1 MSFKF
6 SNMSFMKISSL
17 WLLLIGSVPMF
28 AQNSNSVF
36 GLNGNILLSNKI
48 SKIEDLANPLLS
60 YGGGVYLNVPVK
72 HSDNFSIGSE
82 VNYYSRALFA
92 ESKPVTLK
100 TASARLNFLE
110 AYPYVRVTKIFNSGT
125 SLSLSGGPTINY
137 FLSGEVSLADTL
149 GKTSN
154 NKIEEKDFGKVV
166 VGFQSIISVNFNPV
180 VLQLKY
186 NSLIFGLT
194 DPISKNRFIQPNV
207 QIGLLMDLR
216 IINF

>member
-1 MSFKF
+1 MNCINVSFKNV
-6 SNMSFMKISSL
+6 SII
-17 WLLLIGSVPMF
+17 LLILVNFSLL
-28 AQNSNSVF
+28 AQNSNATF
-36 GLNGNILLSNKI
+36 GLNGHVLLSNKI

-110 AYPYVRVTKIFNSGT
+110 AYPYLRVTKIFNSGT

-166 VGFQSIISVNFNPV
+166 VGFQSIISVDFNPV

-194 DPISKNRFIQPNV
+194 DPISKNRFLQPNV
-207 QIGLLMDLR
+207 QIGLLMDLKF
-216 IINF
+216 IDF

>member
-1 MSFKF
+1 MNCINVSFKNV
-6 SNMSFMKISSL
+6 SII
-17 WLLLIGSVPMF
+17 LLILVNFSLL
-28 AQNSNSVF
+28 AQNSNPTF
-36 GLNGNILLSNKI
+36 GLNGHVLLSNKI

-110 AYPYVRVTKIFNSGT
+110 AYPYLRVTKIFNSGT

-137 FLSGEVSLADTL
+137 FLSGEVSLVDTL

-166 VGFQSIISVNFNPV
+166 VGFQSIISVNLNPV

-194 DPISKNRFIQPNV
+194 DPISKNRFLQPNV
-207 QIGLLMDLR
+207 QIGLLMDLKF
-216 IINF
+216 INF